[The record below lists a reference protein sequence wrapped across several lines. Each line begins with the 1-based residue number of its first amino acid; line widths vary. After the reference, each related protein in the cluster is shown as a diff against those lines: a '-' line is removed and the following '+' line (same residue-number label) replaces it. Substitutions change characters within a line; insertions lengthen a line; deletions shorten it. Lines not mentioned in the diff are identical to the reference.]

1 MHTRTF
7 RLLFLFSLIGLSFS
21 LLLAQAP
28 AARTGVVHHPRAA
41 APGVCADCIRAHE
54 EFLASDALN
63 GRGSAT
69 HDELIAATYIASE
82 LEQYGVAP
90 LGDDG
95 GYLQKVTLERKKPAS
110 APELSFAAADGATV
124 TWKHGAEFLVRENEK
139 TEASG
144 PLQKL
149 QVGAAIQKG
158 AFVLLPS
165 NGAARGSED
174 EIKKATEGGAAA
186 ILVPVT
192 ARYRAHWDAI
202 GKRLFDGTIEL
213 PGEQSAMEGGATPV
227 LMLNDDTLM
236 QLAKVPDGTVMH
248 FRAPMAGAE
257 KISTWNVVGV
267 IHGSDPS
274 LQKKAVLFSAHLD
287 HLGAGAPVNGDSI
300 YNGADDDASGV
311 TAVLELARVLG
322 SGAKPRRTVLF
333 ALFGSEEL
341 GGLGSQYF
349 REHPPVP
356 LTEIAANLEFEMI
369 GRPDAAVKP
378 DQLWLTGWE
387 RSNLGPTLAMHG
399 AKLVGDPHPKEN
411 FFMRSDNYELALKG
425 VVAQTISSYGLHA
438 DYHQPGDDVAHLDFK
453 HMDQAIGSL
462 LGPVE
467 WLVNSG
473 FVPEWV
479 KGGRP

>member
-1 MHTRTF
+1 MHTKYF
-7 RLLFLFSLIGLSFS
+7 RLLLTGLFLSSSF
-21 LLLAQAP
+21 LLAQVKP
-28 AARTGVVHHPRAA
+28 SPRTGVVHHPRVAA
-41 APGVCADCIRAHE
+41 LGVCPDCIRAHE

-69 HDELIAATYIASE
+69 HDELVAATYIASE

-90 LGDDG
+90 VGDDG
-95 GYLQKVTLERKKPAS
+95 GYLQKVTLEKKKPAS
-110 APELSFAAADGATV
+110 APELSFASSDGGAV
-124 TWKHGAEFLVRENEK
+124 TWKHGAEFLVLENSK
-139 TEASG
+139 AEAIG

-149 QVGAAIQKG
+149 QGGAAIEKG
-158 AFVLLPS
+158 AFVLLT
-165 NGAARGSED
+165 NGGGRVSEED
-174 EIKKATEGGAAA
+174 IKKATDGGASA
-186 ILVPVT
+186 ILAPAS
-192 ARYRAHWDAI
+192 ARYKAHWDAI
-202 GKRLFDGTIEL
+202 SKRLFEGSISLPGAVEGATLPILILSDDAVAQLGKVADGTL
-213 PGEQSAMEGGATPV
+213 
-227 LMLNDDTLM
+227 L
-236 QLAKVPDGTVMH
+236 H
-248 FRAPMAGAE
+248 FSAPMAEAE
-257 KISTWNVVGV
+257 KISTWNVLGV
-267 IHGSDPS
+267 IRGSDPA
-274 LQKKAVLFSAHLD
+274 LEKKAILFSAHLD
-287 HLGAGAPVNGDSI
+287 HLGVGATVNGDDI

-322 SGAKPRRTVLF
+322 SGTKPQRTVLF

-399 AKLVGDPHPKEN
+399 AKLVGDPHPKEQ
-411 FFMRSDNYELALKG
+411 FFTRSDNYELALKG

-467 WLVNSG
+467 WLVNSA

>member
-1 MHTRTF
+1 MHTKTF
-7 RLLFLFSLIGLSFS
+7 RLWFCFSPIFFSSS

-28 AARTGVVHHPRAA
+28 AARTGVVHHPRMAV
-41 APGVCADCIRAHE
+41 PGVCANCIRAHE

-69 HDELIAATYIASE
+69 HDELVAATYIASE

-90 LGDDG
+90 LADEG
-95 GYLQKVTLERKKPAS
+95 GYLQKVTLEKKKPAS
-110 APELSFAAADGATV
+110 APELSFTSADGAAV
-124 TWKHGAEFLVRENEK
+124 TWKHGSEFLVRENEK
-139 TEASG
+139 TETSG

-149 QVGAAIQKG
+149 QSGAAIEKG
-158 AFVLLPS
+158 AFILLS
-165 NGAARGSED
+165 NGGARLSEE
-174 EIKKATEGGAAA
+174 EIKKATAGGAAA
-186 ILVPVT
+186 ILAPAT

-202 GKRLFDGTIEL
+202 GKRLFDGSISL
-213 PGEQSAMEGGATPV
+213 PGEASAMEGGATPI
-227 LMLNDDTLM
+227 LILSDDALA
-236 QLAKVPDGTVMH
+236 QLAKVADGTVLH
-248 FRAPMAGAE
+248 LSAPMAEAE
-257 KISTWNVVGV
+257 KISTWNVLGV
-267 IHGSDPS
+267 IRGSDPQ

-287 HLGAGAPVNGDSI
+287 HLGVGAAVNGDSI

-322 SGAKPRRTVLF
+322 SGTRPKRTVLF

-341 GGLGSQYF
+341 GGLGSQYC

-399 AKLVGDPHPKEN
+399 AKLVGDPHPKEQ

-438 DYHQPGDDVAHLDFK
+438 DYHQPGDDVAHLDFR

-467 WLVNSG
+467 WLVNSA